1 MINWKVRVRNK
12 AFWVS
17 VIPMLFLFVQLVCS
31 LFGVDLDLT
40 AKQEI
45 VLKLVDVVF
54 AILATLGI
62 VTDHTT
68 AGFADSAKA
77 LTYDTPRND
86 EAVSV
91 VDEEREVE

>member
-1 MINWKVRVRNK
+1 MINWKVRVKNK

-17 VIPMLFLFVQLVCS
+17 VIPMLFLFVQLVFS

-54 AILATLGI
+54 AFLAALGI

-86 EAVSV
+86 EAVEV
-91 VDEEREVE
+91 VDEEREAI

>member
-17 VIPMLFLFVQLVCS
+17 VIPMLFLFVQLVFS
-31 LFGVDLDLT
+31 LFGAELDLT
-40 AKQEI
+40 AKQDI
-45 VLKLVDVVF
+45 ALKLVDVVF
-54 AILATLGI
+54 AILAALGI

-68 AGFADSAKA
+68 AGFADSARA

-86 EAVSV
+86 EAVEV
-91 VDEEREVE
+91 VDEER

>member
-1 MINWKVRVRNK
+1 MINWKVRVKNK

-17 VIPMLFLFVQLVCS
+17 VIPMLFLFLQLVCS
-31 LFGVDLDLT
+31 LFGVQLDLSD
-40 AKQEI
+40 KQEI
-45 VLKLVDVVF
+45 MLKLVDVVF

-86 EAVSV
+86 EAIDV
-91 VDEEREVE
+91 VDEER

>member
-17 VIPMLFLFVQLVCS
+17 VIPMLFIFVQLVFS
-31 LFGVDLDLT
+31 LFGVELDLT
-40 AKQEI
+40 EKQEI
-45 VLKLVDVVF
+45 TVKLVDVVF
-54 AILATLGI
+54 AILTALGI

-91 VDEEREVE
+91 VDEER

>member
-1 MINWKVRVRNK
+1 MINWKVRVKNK

-17 VIPMLFLFVQLVCS
+17 VIPMLFLFVQLVFA
-31 LFGVDLDLT
+31 LFGFDLDLT
-40 AKQEI
+40 DKQEI
-45 VLKLVDVVF
+45 MLKIVDVVF

-68 AGFADSAKA
+68 EGFGDSSRA

-86 EAVSV
+86 EAVDV
-91 VDEEREVE
+91 VDEER